1 MNREERPIVFTVR
14 RNDNL
19 LNYSI
24 SSTDSR
30 AKHSDDKPI
39 KFTAL
44 KSNTLFDD
52 MVFIARELNAKG
64 YAVLF
69 EVD

>member
-1 MNREERPIVFTVR
+1 MNREELPIVFTVR
-14 RNDNL
+14 RNDDL
-19 LNYSI
+19 LHYSI

-30 AKHSDDKPI
+30 AKHSVGKPI
-39 KFTAL
+39 KFTAV
-44 KSNTLFDD
+44 KSNTIFDD
-52 MVFIARELNAKG
+52 MVFITQELNAKG